1 MNLETISVRH
11 LSRLL
16 SWLSSSSATNLIP
29 VCCKIF
35 LGNVYIELHFC
46 LSEGGKG
53 YLFKFWRPQP
63 VSWHYSGTNLRQ
75 IKWTHF
81 FLGFPETQ
89 EHPGWDDFQ
98 LWSWEMCELRALTW
112 EMHIMIQPLTCTDP
126 RLVGQGKPC
135 AHKYQS
141 NENIL
146 AILCLP
152 EGRGQRE
159 NLFSVTYLGPRTYVG
174 RWTTHC
180 HPYSPFTFS

>member
-1 MNLETISVRH
+1 MNLETISVQH

-35 LGNVYIELHFC
+35 SGNIYIELHFC

-63 VSWHYSGTNLRQ
+63 VSWHYSGTHLRQ

-112 EMHIMIQPLTCTDP
+112 EMHIMIASHMYRPPDGGTREALCSQISIKWKPTCHSMPT
-126 RLVGQGKPC
+126 
-135 AHKYQS
+135 
-141 NENIL
+141 
-146 AILCLP
+146 
-152 EGRGQRE
+152 GR
-159 NLFSVTYLGPRTYVG
+159 
-174 RWTTHC
+174 
-180 HPYSPFTFS
+180 